1 MTPQQIA
8 LLQSYRDKAYVSN
21 ILCEDCS
28 TFYSNLKSLVNIPLI
43 LSSSVMAILNSS
55 SFEAETMKIPNVVIN
70 SVNALLLSLISNFK
84 LVEKSSNFKSIGNKF
99 NKLCHAIEDKLTND
113 QDNITTEH
121 IRMFI
126 TEYDNL
132 NESLEYSYL
141 EFIKNKIQKKY
152 KDTKCL
158 PNALNCTTTFQV
170 DQSAV

>member
-1 MTPQQIA
+1 MTPQQIS
-8 LLQSYRDKAYVSN
+8 LLQAYRDKAYVSN

-28 TFYSNLKSLVNIPLI
+28 NFYSNLKSLVNIPLI
-43 LSSSVMAILNSS
+43 LSSSLMAILNSS
-55 SFEAETMKIPNVVIN
+55 TFEAESMKIPNIVIN

-121 IRMFI
+121 IRLFI
-126 TEYDNL
+126 AEYDNL

-141 EFIKNKIQKKY
+141 EFIKKRTQKKY
-152 KDTKCL
+152 KDTKSL
-158 PNALNCTTTFQV
+158 PNCLNSITNFTNEV
-170 DQSAV
+170 

>member
-1 MTPQQIA
+1 MTPQQII
-8 LLQSYRDKAYVSN
+8 LLQAYRDKAYVSN
-21 ILCEDCS
+21 ILCEECS
-28 TFYSNLKSLVNIPLI
+28 NFYSHLKSLVNVPLI
-43 LSSSVMAILNSS
+43 LSSSLMAILNSS
-55 SFEAETMKIPNVVIN
+55 TFEAEAMKIPNVVIN

-84 LVEKSSNFKSIGNKF
+84 LVEKSSNFKSVGNKF

-113 QDNITTEH
+113 QENITTEH
-121 IRMFI
+121 IRLFI

-141 EFIKNKIQKKY
+141 EFVKSRNQKKY

-158 PNALNCTTTFQV
+158 PNALNCTTAFQA